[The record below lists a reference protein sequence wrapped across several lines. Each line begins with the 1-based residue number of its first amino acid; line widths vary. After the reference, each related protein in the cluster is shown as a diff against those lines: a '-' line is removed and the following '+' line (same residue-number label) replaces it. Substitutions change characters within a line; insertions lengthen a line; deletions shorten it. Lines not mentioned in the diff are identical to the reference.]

1 MLIDNINVNK
11 TVVSNKISFGKN
23 DLKDAKKFEPM
34 HIPFKNELH
43 IEKVHVFFIKD
54 EKLLEKHNEIWK
66 NVSNIIQK
74 EFESNPIYNEKY
86 IKTKIKFYNGKPN
99 TTFHNNKIPK
109 QRSKYISLSQ
119 VFKRRSERI
128 PNVLCTFNLRP
139 VSKKLFQ

>member
-1 MLIDNINVNK
+1 MLIK

-23 DLKDAKKFEPM
+23 DFKDAKKFEPM

-74 EFESNPIYNEKY
+74 EFESSPIYNEKY
-86 IKTKIKFYNGKPN
+86 IKTKINPTQLFTITKYQSKVLNIFPYHRCSKDVQNVFQ
-99 TTFHNNKIPK
+99 TSYV
-109 QRSKYISLSQ
+109 RSTY
-119 VFKRRSERI
+119 
-128 PNVLCTFNLRP
+128 VLCSRSHFSNDID
-139 VSKKLFQ
+139 

>member
-1 MLIDNINVNK
+1 M
-11 TVVSNKISFGKN
+11 F
-23 DLKDAKKFEPM
+23 
-34 HIPFKNELH
+34 
-43 IEKVHVFFIKD
+43 FFIKD

-86 IKTKIKFYNGKPN
+86 IKTKIKFCNGKPN

-109 QRSKYISLSQ
+109 QSSKYISLSQ

-139 VSKKLFQ
+139 VSKKSFQ